1 MARWIVKGKKSAV
14 FQLLNINSSMKYLKI
29 TLISLFFF
37 LTLAGNVLAFTDNYN
52 KFLNEAGTAG
62 TYQTEIQGQ
71 NTFLDTFLGNL
82 IATILGFVGVFFLGL
97 TIYSG
102 FQWMTAG
109 GNEEKVTKARTR
121 VINGIIG
128 LAITVLAFILTNA
141 LFNYFSQRFLGPEE
155 VALAQGII
163 KE

>member
-1 MARWIVKGKKSAV
+1 
-14 FQLLNINSSMKYLKI
+14 
-29 TLISLFFF
+29 
-37 LTLAGNVLAFTDNYN
+37 
-52 KFLNEAGTAG
+52 
-62 TYQTEIQGQ
+62 
-71 NTFLDTFLGNL
+71 
-82 IATILGFVGVFFLGL
+82 
-97 TIYSG
+97 
-102 FQWMTAG
+102 MTAG